1 MQPTLCCYFLQPLV
15 ARKAQTN
22 WCADC
27 LLSSGRKCVCDGSGG
42 IRPTVPFGG
51 KCIER
56 NATSFRSP
64 KTIEINRR
72 EQKKKGLTELVKPF
86 LVQLKPSRRWRK
98 WRDSNPRGLAPKR
111 FSRPPRCDRFDTLP
125 YFLPL
130 YQLSTRMSNCF
141 WVFVGGNR
149 VLLLLFICVV
159 FKIVVTC
166 FALYNNEIM

>member
-1 MQPTLCCYFLQPLV
+1 MQPTLRCYFCNRWLRERLKRIGAPIVCCRAEESVFATEAEGCVRPCTSEVSV
-15 ARKAQTN
+15 AQ
-22 WCADC
+22 W
-27 LLSSGRKCVCDGSGG
+27 
-42 IRPTVPFGG
+42 
-51 KCIER
+51 

-64 KTIEINRR
+64 KTKEISRR

-149 VLLLLFICVV
+149 VLLLLFICVA
-159 FKIVVTC
+159 FKIVVSC